1 MSPLWLAVIDQ
12 IETYLTDG
20 DVVLFAFVGD
30 VPSELGELSSLSK
43 FKEAT
48 GSSPDVYLR
57 TYWSLLPPAES
68 LELHYN
74 NLEGDM
80 PEEGR
85 FHSAIRLIRWIEP

>member
-43 FKEAT
+43 SKKAT
-48 GSSPDVYLR
+48 GSSPDVY
-57 TYWSLLPPAES
+57 TDSLIFLPPAES

-85 FHSAIRLIRWIEP
+85 FHSSIRLIRWIEP